1 MDRATESLPD
11 EARGARELLV
21 EAELRRGRMRQDLA
35 NALRAAIQE
44 GRLTAGTVLPA
55 SRWLAAGLGVSRGVA
70 SDAYDQLACEGYL
83 RVQARA
89 APVVAVVAETPPDP
103 AETAAR
109 SWRYDFDPVTPDVAL
124 FPRRAWAKAVD
135 RALRQAPDEA
145 LGYGDYRGRAELR
158 TALSS
163 YLARVRGVRADPGR
177 IIITQGFTQAL
188 ALIGQLLAA
197 SGRTTLAVETPS
209 HPGLW
214 ATVRQAG
221 LRIAGC
227 PVDSEGLRP
236 GDLTELAA
244 DAVVAAPAHQFPTG
258 AVMSAPRRH
267 ALVAWATARDGLV
280 IEDDYDAEFR
290 YDRAPAAAVQGLDP
304 GRVAHVGTTAKTLVP
319 ALRLGWISAPDWL
332 AGQLPEAKSA
342 ADSGSPATG
351 QLALAH
357 LITSGE
363 YERQIVRARHAYR
376 RRRDLLLKALD
387 ELLPG
392 LCPRGVAAG
401 MQLLLPLPDDT
412 DDLAVADAA
421 AQHSINVSPMS
432 PHHLV
437 PSPERGLLLGFGR
450 LPENRI
456 PGAVRALADVLAASV

>member
-1 MDRATESLPD
+1 
-11 EARGARELLV
+11 
-21 EAELRRGRMRQDLA
+21 
-35 NALRAAIQE
+35 
-44 GRLTAGTVLPA
+44 
-55 SRWLAAGLGVSRGVA
+55 
-70 SDAYDQLACEGYL
+70 
-83 RVQARA
+83 
-89 APVVAVVAETPPDP
+89 
-103 AETAAR
+103 
-109 SWRYDFDPVTPDVAL
+109 FDPVTPDVAL

-267 ALVAWATARDGLV
+267 ALV
-280 IEDDYDAEFR
+280 
-290 YDRAPAAAVQGLDP
+290 
-304 GRVAHVGTTAKTLVP
+304 
-319 ALRLGWISAPDWL
+319 
-332 AGQLPEAKSA
+332 
-342 ADSGSPATG
+342 
-351 QLALAH
+351 
-357 LITSGE
+357 
-363 YERQIVRARHAYR
+363 
-376 RRRDLLLKALD
+376 
-387 ELLPG
+387 
-392 LCPRGVAAG
+392 
-401 MQLLLPLPDDT
+401 
-412 DDLAVADAA
+412 
-421 AQHSINVSPMS
+421 
-432 PHHLV
+432 
-437 PSPERGLLLGFGR
+437 
-450 LPENRI
+450 
-456 PGAVRALADVLAASV
+456 